1 MYFCMPMTK
10 LTQEFAA
17 EEGSDAMSVVKML
30 RGGQITLPAEI
41 RRALEL
47 GEGDYLE
54 AEVVAGAVVLKP
66 KALIDREQAWE
77 RLMRIVERPKWRGPG
92 PEPSEDALIDEVVE
106 DIDAMRRAYEG
117 RSR

>member
-1 MYFCMPMTK
+1 
-10 LTQEFAA
+10 
-17 EEGSDAMSVVKML
+17 MSVVKLL

-66 KALIDREQAWE
+66 KTPVDRGQAWE
-77 RLMRIVERPKWRGPG
+77 RLMHIIERPKWRGAGAEPG
-92 PEPSEDALIDEVVE
+92 EDELMDEVVE
-106 DIDAMRRAYEG
+106 DIHAMRSEHESGFR
-117 RSR
+117 